1 MNKTKTE
8 KILVIHTHY
17 RDKGGE
23 DIAVDEE
30 IKFLRKFYDVDTL
43 FFSNK
48 FDKRFLQSLFLLL
61 NYNFISSRKLN
72 SKINT
77 YKPDIC
83 YVHNTWFEGS
93 ISIIRLLQKRGLK
106 TIIKVHNSR
115 LNCCNSF
122 FVKNHINREQ
132 FCNGCGQRR
141 KKYQIFNKTFSNSYL
156 KSFLVV
162 RHTKKLLS
170 YMISFKITVLAL
182 GEFQKNQ
189 LSKIGLN
196 TKNIHIFHNYIK
208 KQNVQKDKNIIDY
221 FVYAGR
227 VSAEKGVKELIEVFL
242 ECKFE
247 NLKLYIVGDGPQLD
261 ELKNY
266 YDFPNIN
273 FLGSKN
279 REDTLKIISNSK
291 GVLTFTKMYEGQ
303 PTVLC
308 EASMLTVP
316 SVFPKAGS
324 ISSFFPSD
332 YPYTFEQGNKN
343 DFKNKLIE
351 FNNNENLLDVALDN
365 KDFILGLLKE
375 ETLYTKFKKIV
386 SN

>member
-1 MNKTKTE
+1 MNKNKSE
-8 KILVIHTHY
+8 KILVIHTQY

-48 FDKRFLQSLFLLL
+48 FDKKFFQVLFLLL
-61 NYNFISSRKLN
+61 NYNFISSKKLN
-72 SKINT
+72 KKINT
-77 YKPDIC
+77 FKPDIC

-93 ISIIRLLQKRGLK
+93 TSIIRFLQKKGIR

-115 LNCCNSF
+115 INCCNSYL
-122 FVKNHINREQ
+122 VKNHIDREQ
-132 FCNGCGQRR
+132 FCNGCGQSR
-141 KKYQIFNKTFSNSYL
+141 KKYQIFNKIFSNSYL

-170 YMISFKITVLAL
+170 YIISYKITVLAL
-182 GEFQKNQ
+182 GEFQKKQ
-189 LSKIGLN
+189 MIQIGLDP
-196 TKNIHIFHNYIK
+196 KNIHIFHNYIK
-208 KQNVQKDKNIIDY
+208 HQRIQKEKDIIDY

-247 NLKLYIVGDGPQLD
+247 NLKLYIVGDGPQLN

-266 YDFPNIN
+266 FNLPNIY
-273 FLGSKN
+273 FFGSKN
-279 REDTLKIISNSK
+279 REDTLKIIRSSK
-291 GVLTFTKMYEGQ
+291 GVLTFTKMHEGQ

-308 EASMLTVP
+308 EASMLSVP

-324 ISSFFPSD
+324 ISSFFPPN
-332 YPYTFEQGNKN
+332 YPYVFEQGNKN
-343 DFKNKLIE
+343 DFKKKLIE
-351 FNNNENLLDVALDN
+351 FNDNKNLSDLALNN

-375 ETLYTKFKKIV
+375 ETLYKKFKKIV
-386 SN
+386 SS

>member
-1 MNKTKTE
+1 MSKNKSE
-8 KILVIHTHY
+8 KILVIHTLY

-48 FDKRFLQSLFLLL
+48 FDKKFFQSLFLLL
-61 NYNFISSRKLN
+61 NYNFISSRKLKN
-72 SKINT
+72 KINT

-93 ISIIRLLQKRGLK
+93 TSIIRLLHKRGLK
-106 TIIKVHNSR
+106 TVMKVHNSR
-115 LNCCNSF
+115 LDCCNSY
-122 FVKNHINREQ
+122 FVKNHINREKL
-132 FCNGCGQRR
+132 CNGCGQRR
-141 KKYQIFNKTFSNSYL
+141 KKFQIFNKTFSNSYL

-170 YMISFKITVLAL
+170 YIISYKITVLAL
-182 GEFQKNQ
+182 GEFQKNKLTQ
-189 LSKIGLN
+189 IGVN
-196 TKNIHIFHNYIK
+196 PKNIHIFYNYIK
-208 KQNVQKDKNIIDY
+208 KQIIQKEKNIMDY

-247 NLKLYIVGDGPQLD
+247 NLKLYIVGDGPQLH

-266 YDFPNIN
+266 FDFPNIN

-316 SVFPKAGS
+316 SIFPRAGS
-324 ISSFFPSD
+324 ISSFFPSN
-332 YPYTFEQGNKN
+332 YPYTFEQGNKK
-343 DFKNKLIE
+343 DFKKKLIE
-351 FNNNENLLDVALDN
+351 FNNNKNLSDVALDN
-365 KDFILGLLKE
+365 KDFILRLLKE
-375 ETLYTKFKKIV
+375 ETLYIKFKNII